1 MLLLV
6 SCDPPQ
12 MCKAPGTKGG
22 RGAMCVKPG
31 PPLEKKQNQKL
42 SNSFSPLPPP
52 SPLPPFSY
60 SDCKPECW
68 TLTQRDH
75 TSACLTSLP
84 TLFPRGAPSWTN
96 HHARHFLEVEFW
108 VLFHRAI
115 YVNVPSPRP
124 PPSTFSNAP
133 IPPRGQ
139 KRLEMSASVNGRQH
153 WPNVRREFGCFCFS
167 WPMFTTLKE
176 PRRALHIGKRWAP
189 RWDGGLPSSP

>member
-31 PPLEKKQNQKL
+31 RPWKKNKTKNFQIL
-42 SNSFSPLPPP
+42 SP
-52 SPLPPFSY
+52 PPFSY

-124 PPSTFSNAP
+124 PPLFLTLQSHRGGKNVWKCRLQSMVVNIGQTFTES
-133 IPPRGQ
+133 
-139 KRLEMSASVNGRQH
+139 LDVFVFLGRCLR
-153 WPNVRREFGCFCFS
+153 P
-167 WPMFTTLKE
+167 
-176 PRRALHIGKRWAP
+176 
-189 RWDGGLPSSP
+189 